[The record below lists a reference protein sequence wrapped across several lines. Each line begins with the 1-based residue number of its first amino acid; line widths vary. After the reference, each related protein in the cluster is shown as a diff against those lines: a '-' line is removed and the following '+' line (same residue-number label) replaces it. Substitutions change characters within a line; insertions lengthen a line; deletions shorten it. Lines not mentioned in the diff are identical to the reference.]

1 MTEAITVITYTAPT
15 LVGAATATLSQT
27 SVFVGGANSS
37 GGAPSGPAGGD
48 LSGSYP
54 NPTVVKVN
62 GQTLGS
68 AAAASTSD
76 FATAAQ
82 GVLAD
87 SAIPSSQVGIANGVA
102 PLDNTG
108 KVPAANLPPAPASG
122 VQSVVAGT
130 NVTVDNTDPANPK
143 VSSTGGGAQADW
155 NATSGAQQILN
166 KPAMAVSG
174 IGVASI
180 GANLNAVVLGAGATA
195 TNNNGVA
202 IGTNAVAN
210 GGVAIGYGAKSPG
223 TAVGINSQASASDS
237 LCAGTLATAGAQYS
251 IAFGYR
257 ATAPYINSAAI
268 GALVNATAPN
278 QMMLM
283 GAGSTVTT
291 GGLFQLSA
299 YTVASLSAMSATTA
313 PVGCVALATD
323 ALDVGEAAGAG
334 TGCVALKKATGWV
347 RLADNTPLAT

>member
-27 SVFVGGANSS
+27 SVFVGGATDS

-68 AAAASTSD
+68 AATASTSD

-82 GVLAD
+82 DVLAD
-87 SAIPSSQVGIANGVA
+87 NAIPSSQLGVANGVA

-108 KVPAANLPPAPASG
+108 KVPATNLPPAPASG
-122 VQSVVAGT
+122 VQSIVAGT
-130 NVTVDNTDPANPK
+130 NVTVDSTDPANPK
-143 VSSTGGGAQADW
+143 VSATGGAQADW
-155 NATSGAQQILN
+155 NTILN
-166 KPAMAVSG
+166 KPPLDTS
-174 IGVASI
+174 
-180 GANLNAVVLGAGATA
+180 
-195 TNNNGVA
+195 NNGVA
-202 IGTNAVAN
+202 LGASAIAGVGAAVAI
-210 GGVAIGYGAKSPG
+210 GMVASARYTESVAIGYQATSGSYDIAIGPGA
-223 TAVGINSQASASDS
+223 TTD
-237 LCAGTLATAGAQYS
+237 TLNGPRYQ
-251 IAFGYR
+251 I
-257 ATAPYINSAAI
+257 AI
-268 GALVNATAPN
+268 GASAVTGVGLNAIAIGYQTNVTAPGACAIGAYANAKAAN

-283 GAGSTVTT
+283 AAGATVTT

-299 YTVASLSAMSATTA
+299 YTVASLNAMSITVA

-334 TGCVALKKATGWV
+334 TGCVALKKAGGWV
-347 RLADNTPLAT
+347 RQADNTPLAT